1 MSVKTKNQSVK
12 LSNVVV
18 LDETKL
24 KAIANGE
31 VKFDNRT
38 NNPGRPVNKKSARYI
53 RLKKQALLF
62 GRPWYLTCPGVI
74 YFKDLKNIDELI
86 NLKWSLKDIES
97 HIANLSKRMG
107 QGLITIDYYK
117 SEDFFNDY
125 KRTNYDE
132 DKNMNTVVQS
142 LEKIIRSKGN

>member
-38 NNPGRPVNKKSARYI
+38 NNPGRPVNKTSERQK
-53 RLKKQALLF
+53 RLQKQSF
-62 GRPWYLTCPGVI
+62 YSSVNSK
-74 YFKDLKNIDELI
+74 FK
-86 NLKWSLKDIES
+86 
-97 HIANLSKRMG
+97 
-107 QGLITIDYYK
+107 
-117 SEDFFNDY
+117 
-125 KRTNYDE
+125 
-132 DKNMNTVVQS
+132 
-142 LEKIIRSKGN
+142 KGNQFQLNSTDVEKYI